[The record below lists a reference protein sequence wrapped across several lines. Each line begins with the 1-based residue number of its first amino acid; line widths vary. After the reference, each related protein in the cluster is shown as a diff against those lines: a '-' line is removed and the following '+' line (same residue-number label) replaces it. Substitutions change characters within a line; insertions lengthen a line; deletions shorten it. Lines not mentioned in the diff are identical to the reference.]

1 MIANI
6 IRWSLKNRLFV
17 LVGSLLLLL
26 WGGYETLRMPV
37 DVFPDLTAPTV
48 TVVAEAHGMA
58 PQELETLVTFPIET
72 ALNGASG
79 VRRVRSSIGVGIA
92 VINVEFEWG
101 TNVYLARQVVAEKLQ
116 LVRGALPPEIPQP
129 ILAPVTSIMGEIMF
143 IALTSD
149 RHDEMEL
156 KTTADWTLRQRLL
169 AVPGVA
175 EVISTGGETKQF
187 QVVLKPAR
195 LAAYGI
201 AVDAV
206 IEALSRSNENIS
218 AGFYAEGGQEFLIH
232 GLGRVRSPADIADT
246 LVAMRD
252 NEPVLVKHIAEVRIG
267 PALKR
272 GAGAANG
279 EPAVVIGIQKQPTA
293 NTLSLTRS
301 IDAVLAEIQTAL
313 PEGMY
318 IETHVFRQADFIS
331 LAIDNLM
338 HALRDG
344 GLLVILIVFAFL
356 ASLRATLIS
365 LIAIPLSL
373 VTALLAMSAMGAT
386 INTMTL
392 GGMAIALGALVD
404 DAIIVVENIVRRLR
418 ERRGLPEGER
428 PAALATVYHAT
439 REIQGSIVFAT
450 LIIMLVFLPLFF
462 LAGVEGRLL
471 APLGFAYV
479 VSLAASLLVAVT
491 VTPVLSALLLPG
503 SKVIRDAKEGALARL
518 LKVLYRPVLD
528 LTVRRWLPV
537 TLVAVAG
544 FTVAIVYL
552 LSAGRSFLPDFNE
565 GSLTISA
572 VTLPGTALAES
583 DGLGRMV
590 EEILLNQPEVVAT
603 ARRTGRAEQDPHAQD
618 VHASEIEVRLRMGE
632 RGKDA
637 LLAALREDLTAVPG
651 TNIVI
656 GQPISHRI
664 DHMLSGTRA
673 NIAIKIFGPD
683 LYELRRIAAR
693 IETLVKTIPGA
704 VDVAA
709 EQQADIPFLTVEL
722 KRAAIAR
729 HGLSVRDLGEAI
741 ETAFVGLEVSRV
753 LEGETTFD
761 LVVRYDPDS
770 TADLDAIR
778 STLITTAT
786 GARLPLHALADIR
799 KDRGPNTIGRENVQ
813 RKIVVMANVAGRDL
827 QGVVD
832 DIRRAIAKEV
842 PLPSGYHIALGGQFE
857 SAEQASRTLLILGI
871 AVTIGIFLLLFVAFR
886 SARDALLVMLNLPLA
901 LIGGVMGVV
910 ASGGVLSVASII
922 GFITLFGIATRNG
935 VMLIA
940 HIHQLVDHEGVTDPL
955 EAVKRA
961 ATERL
966 VPILM
971 TALATGLALIPLA
984 LAVGQPGS
992 EIQAPMAMVILFGLL
1007 TSTAL
1012 NMIVVPA
1019 LYLRFGQI
1027 DSSARAAPDPFGG
1040 ELEGLGDAPGPGRP
1054 VPQAKAS

>member
-1 MIANI
+1 
-6 IRWSLKNRLFV
+6 L
-17 LVGSLLLLL
+17 
-26 WGGYETLRMPV
+26 
-37 DVFPDLTAPTV
+37 
-48 TVVAEAHGMA
+48 
-58 PQELETLVTFPIET
+58 
-72 ALNGASG
+72 
-79 VRRVRSSIGVGIA
+79 
-92 VINVEFEWG
+92 
-101 TNVYLARQVVAEKLQ
+101 
-116 LVRGALPPEIPQP
+116 
-129 ILAPVTSIMGEIMF
+129 
-143 IALTSD
+143 
-149 RHDEMEL
+149 
-156 KTTADWTLRQRLL
+156 
-169 AVPGVA
+169 
-175 EVISTGGETKQF
+175 
-187 QVVLKPAR
+187 
-195 LAAYGI
+195 
-201 AVDAV
+201 
-206 IEALSRSNENIS
+206 
-218 AGFYAEGGQEFLIH
+218 
-232 GLGRVRSPADIADT
+232 
-246 LVAMRD
+246 
-252 NEPVLVKHIAEVRIG
+252 
-267 PALKR
+267 
-272 GAGAANG
+272 
-279 EPAVVIGIQKQPTA
+279 
-293 NTLSLTRS
+293 
-301 IDAVLAEIQTAL
+301 
-313 PEGMY
+313 
-318 IETHVFRQADFIS
+318 
-331 LAIDNLM
+331 
-338 HALRDG
+338 
-344 GLLVILIVFAFL
+344 
-356 ASLRATLIS
+356 
-365 LIAIPLSL
+365 
-373 VTALLAMSAMGAT
+373 
-386 INTMTL
+386 
-392 GGMAIALGALVD
+392 
-404 DAIIVVENIVRRLR
+404 
-418 ERRGLPEGER
+418 
-428 PAALATVYHAT
+428 
-439 REIQGSIVFAT
+439 
-450 LIIMLVFLPLFF
+450 
-462 LAGVEGRLL
+462 
-471 APLGFAYV
+471 
-479 VSLAASLLVAVT
+479 
-491 VTPVLSALLLPG
+491 
-503 SKVIRDAKEGALARL
+503 
-518 LKVLYRPVLD
+518 
-528 LTVRRWLPV
+528 
-537 TLVAVAG
+537 AG
-544 FTVAIVYL
+544 FTVAVVYL

-572 VTLPGTALAES
+572 VTIPGTALAES

-683 LYELRRIAAR
+683 LYELRQIAAR

-761 LVVRYDPDS
+761 LVVRYDQDS

-1040 ELEGLGDAPGPGRP
+1040 ELEGLGNAPGPGRP

>member
-48 TVVAEAHGMA
+48 TVVVEAHGMA

-79 VRRVRSSIGVGIA
+79 VRRVRSSTGVGIA

-101 TNVYLARQVVAEKLQ
+101 TNVYQARQVVTEKLQ

-149 RHDEMEL
+149 RHDEMAL

-187 QVVLKPAR
+187 QVILTPAR

-201 AVDAV
+201 AVDEV
-206 IEALSRSNENIS
+206 IKALSRSNENIS

-232 GLGRVRSPADIADT
+232 GLGRVQSPADIAET
-246 LVAMRD
+246 LVAMRGD
-252 NEPVLVKHIAEVRIG
+252 EPVLVKHIAEVRIG

-279 EPAVVIGIQKQPTA
+279 RPAVVIGIQKQPTA

-301 IDAVLAEIQTAL
+301 IDAVLADIQTSL
-313 PEGMY
+313 PEGMH
-318 IETHVFRQADFIS
+318 IETHVFRQADFIG
-331 LAIDNLM
+331 LAIDNLV

-418 ERRGLPEGER
+418 ERQGLPEGER

-462 LAGVEGRLL
+462 LSGVEGRLL
-471 APLGFAYV
+471 APLGFAYM
-479 VSLAASLLVAVT
+479 VSLAASLLVAIT

-537 TLVAVAG
+537 TLIAGVGFVVAV
-544 FTVAIVYL
+544 VYL

-565 GSLTISA
+565 GSLTIGA

-618 VHASEIEVRLRMGE
+618 VHSSEIEVRLRMGE
-632 RGKDA
+632 RDKED
-637 LLAALREDLTAVPG
+637 LLAALREDLAAVPG

-693 IETLVKTIPGA
+693 IETLAKTIPGA

-722 KRAAIAR
+722 KRAALAR

-741 ETAFVGLEVSRV
+741 ETAFLGLEVSRV

-813 RKIVVMANVAGRDL
+813 RKIVVMANVASRDL

-842 PLPSGYHIALGGQFE
+842 QLPSGYHIALGGQFE

-871 AVTIGIFLLLFVAFR
+871 AVTIGIFLLLFVAFH

-992 EIQAPMAMVILFGLL
+992 EIQAPMAMVILYGLL

-1027 DSSARAAPDPFGG
+1027 DSSARSAPDPFGG
-1040 ELEGLGDAPGPGRP
+1040 ELEGLGNAPGQERP
-1054 VPQAKAS
+1054 APQARAS